1 MLSTLLGTKIG
12 MTATYDSR
20 GRRVGATLVEITPHH
35 IRLRK
40 KFLKETDR
48 RRLSRSE

>member
-20 GRRVGATLVEITPHH
+20 GRRVGATLVEITPNMVTQ
-35 IRLRK
+35 IKNTEKDGYNGVQLG
-40 KFLKETDR
+40 
-48 RRLSRSE
+48 